1 MEAQMLLKPIIE
13 TFTINIYV
21 HQGLHSQLDRAHC
34 KLEQFI

>member
-1 MEAQMLLKPIIE
+1 MEAQMLLNDITE
-13 TFTINIYV
+13 TFNINIYV